1 MELIIP
7 AVIIVLIMFIFT
19 FFMFKNLVKR
29 INSSTKKYFLDKL
42 QDFDYIIAEKE
53 KEIEILSEQIKRLNE
68 AKDNGENGENGEI
81 VEIPAYTKPDEK
93 IVYDIPTPEFR
104 ESGFFKNYKNL
115 NKEFEVDS
123 EKIIKDFIKT
133 HENDEDKEYK
143 ELSAFKE
150 LFTQNA
156 IYESLTLTPEEQLI
170 LVESVL
176 NSENKEYVEPIIE
189 TIKNFNVLEM
199 LDKIKERMDK
209 ISRTIY
215 VYVGRE
221 SKNYDYLSSK
231 IKTKLFK
238 NMSKGII
245 IEYKDKLYDYSI

>member
-53 KEIEILSEQIKRLNE
+53 KEIEILSEQIKRLDE
-68 AKDNGENGENGEI
+68 AKENGENGEI
-81 VEIPAYTKPDEK
+81 VEIPVYTKPDEK

-199 LDKIKERMDK
+199 LDKINERMDK
-209 ISRTIY
+209 ISPTIY

>member
-7 AVIIVLIMFIFT
+7 AVIVVLIMFIFT

-68 AKDNGENGENGEI
+68 AKDNGENGEI

-199 LDKIKERMDK
+199 LDKINERMDK
-209 ISRTIY
+209 ISPTIY

>member
-7 AVIIVLIMFIFT
+7 AIIVVLIMFIFT

-42 QDFDYIIAEKE
+42 EDFDYIIAEKE

-68 AKDNGENGENGEI
+68 AKEQGENDEI
-81 VEIPAYTKPDEK
+81 VEIPAYTKPEEK

-104 ESGFFKNYKNL
+104 ESGFFKNYKGL
-115 NKEFEVDS
+115 NKEFDVDS
-123 EKIIKDFIKT
+123 EQLIKDFIKI
-133 HENDEDKEYK
+133 HENDDDKEYK
-143 ELSAFKE
+143 ELQSFKE

-176 NSENKEYVEPIIE
+176 NSENKDYVEPIIK

-209 ISRTIY
+209 ISPTIY

>member
-7 AVIIVLIMFIFT
+7 AVVIVLIMFIFT

-29 INSSTKKYFLDKL
+29 INDSTKKYFLDKL

-68 AKDNGENGENGEI
+68 VKQNGENGEI
-81 VEIPAYTKPDEK
+81 IEIPEIKKPDEK

-104 ESGFFKNYKNL
+104 ESGFFKNYKGL
-115 NKEFEVDS
+115 NKEFDVDE
-123 EKIIKDFIKT
+123 EKILKDFIKV
-133 HENDEDKEYK
+133 HEKDDTTEYK
-143 ELSAFKE
+143 ELSAFSK

-156 IYESLTLTPEEQLI
+156 IYESLTLTPEEQLV

-176 NSENKEYVEPIIE
+176 NEKNKEYVEPIIK
-189 TIKNFNVLEM
+189 TIKNFTVLEM

-209 ISRTIY
+209 ISPTIY
-215 VYVGRE
+215 VYVGGE

>member
-7 AVIIVLIMFIFT
+7 AVVIVLIMFIFT

-29 INSSTKKYFLDKL
+29 INDSTKKYFLDKL

-68 AKDNGENGENGEI
+68 VKQQGENGEI
-81 VEIPAYTKPDEK
+81 VEIPETKKPEEK

-104 ESGFFKNYKNL
+104 EAGFFKNYKGL
-115 NKEFEVDS
+115 NKEFDVDE
-123 EKIIKDFIKT
+123 EKILKDFIKV
-133 HENDEDKEYK
+133 HEKDDTTEYK
-143 ELSAFKE
+143 ELSAFSK

-156 IYESLTLTPEEQLI
+156 IYESLTLTPEEQSV

-176 NSENKEYVEPIIE
+176 NEKNKKYVEPIVK

-209 ISRTIY
+209 ISPMIY
-215 VYVGRE
+215 VYVGGDN
-221 SKNYDYLSSK
+221 KNYDYLSSK
-231 IKTKLFK
+231 VKTKLFK

>member
-1 MELIIP
+1 MEFIIP
-7 AVIIVLIMFIFT
+7 AVIIVLIMFVFT

-29 INSSTKKYFLDKL
+29 INNSTKKYFLDKL

-53 KEIEILSEQIKRLNE
+53 KEIEILSEQIKRLNQ
-68 AKDNGENGENGEI
+68 AKESGENGEI
-81 VEIPAYTKPDEK
+81 VEIPVMKKPEEK

-104 ESGFFKNYKNL
+104 ETGFFKNYKGL
-115 NKEFEVDS
+115 NKEFNVDE
-123 EKIIKDFIKT
+123 EKILKDFIKV
-133 HENDEDKEYK
+133 HEKDDTTEYK
-143 ELSAFKE
+143 ELSAFSE

-156 IYESLTLTPEEQLI
+156 IYESLTLTPEEQLD
-170 LVESVL
+170 LVKSVL
-176 NSENKEYVEPIIE
+176 TTKNKKYVEPIIK

-199 LDKIKERMDK
+199 LDRIKDRMDK
-209 ISRTIY
+209 ISPTIY
-215 VYVGRE
+215 VYVSGD
-221 SKNYDYLSSK
+221 SNKNYDYLSSK

>member
-29 INSSTKKYFLDKL
+29 INNSTKKYFLDKL

-68 AKDNGENGENGEI
+68 AKQNGENGEVI
-81 VEIPAYTKPDEK
+81 EIPEIKKVDEK
-93 IVYDIPTPEFR
+93 IIYDIPTPEFR
-104 ESGFFKNYKNL
+104 EAGFFKNYKGL
-115 NKEFEVDS
+115 NKEFDVDE
-123 EKIIKDFIKT
+123 EKILKDFIKI
-133 HENDEDKEYK
+133 HEKDDTTEYK
-143 ELSAFKE
+143 ELSAFSK

-156 IYESLTLTPEEQLI
+156 IYESLTLTPEEQLV

-176 NSENKEYVEPIIE
+176 NEKNKKYVEPIVK

-209 ISRTIY
+209 ISPTIY
-215 VYVGRE
+215 VYVGGDN
-221 SKNYDYLSSK
+221 KNYDYLSSK
-231 IKTKLFK
+231 VKTKLFK

>member
-1 MELIIP
+1 MEFIIP
-7 AVIIVLIMFIFT
+7 AVIIVLIMFVFT

-29 INSSTKKYFLDKL
+29 INNSTKKYFLDKL

-53 KEIEILSEQIKRLNE
+53 KEIEILSEQIKRLNQ
-68 AKDNGENGENGEI
+68 AKESGENGEI
-81 VEIPAYTKPDEK
+81 VEIPVMKKPEEK

-104 ESGFFKNYKNL
+104 ETGFFKNYKGL
-115 NKEFEVDS
+115 NKEFNVDE
-123 EKIIKDFIKT
+123 EKILKDFIKV
-133 HENDEDKEYK
+133 HEKDDTTEYK
-143 ELSAFKE
+143 ELSAFSE

-156 IYESLTLTPEEQLI
+156 IYESLTLTPEEQLD
-170 LVESVL
+170 LVKSVL
-176 NSENKEYVEPIIE
+176 TTKNKKYLEPIIK

-199 LDKIKERMDK
+199 LDKIKDRMDK
-209 ISRTIY
+209 ISPTIY
-215 VYVGRE
+215 VYVSGD
-221 SKNYDYLSSK
+221 SNKNYDYLSSK

>member
-7 AVIIVLIMFIFT
+7 AVVIVLIMFIFT

-29 INSSTKKYFLDKL
+29 INNSTKKYFLDKL

-68 AKDNGENGENGEI
+68 AKKHGENGEI
-81 VEIPAYTKPDEK
+81 IEIPEFKKPDEK

-104 ESGFFKNYKNL
+104 ETGFFKNYKGL
-115 NKEFEVDS
+115 NKEFDVDE
-123 EKIIKDFIKT
+123 EKILKDFIKIHADDDT
-133 HENDEDKEYK
+133 TEYK
-143 ELSAFKE
+143 ELDAFSK

-156 IYESLTLTPEEQLI
+156 IYESLTLTPEEQLD

-176 NSENKEYVEPIIE
+176 TKENKSFIEPIIK

-209 ISRTIY
+209 ISPTIY
-215 VYVGRE
+215 VYVSGD
-221 SKNYDYLSSK
+221 SNKNYDYLSSK
-231 IKTKLFK
+231 IKTQLFK

>member
-7 AVIIVLIMFIFT
+7 AVVIVLIMFIFT

-29 INSSTKKYFLDKL
+29 INDSTKKYFLDKL

-68 AKDNGENGENGEI
+68 VKQKGENGEI
-81 VEIPAYTKPDEK
+81 IEIPEIKKPDEK

-104 ESGFFKNYKNL
+104 ETGFFKNYKGL
-115 NKEFEVDS
+115 NKEFDVDE
-123 EKIIKDFIKT
+123 EKILKDFIKV
-133 HENDEDKEYK
+133 HEKDDTTEYK
-143 ELSAFKE
+143 ELSAFSK

-156 IYESLTLTPEEQLI
+156 IYESLTLTPEEQLV

-176 NSENKEYVEPIIE
+176 NEKNKEYVEPIIK
-189 TIKNFNVLEM
+189 TIKNFTVLEM

-209 ISRTIY
+209 ISPTIY
-215 VYVGRE
+215 VYVGGE

>member
-29 INSSTKKYFLDKL
+29 INDSTKKYFLDKL

-68 AKDNGENGENGEI
+68 AKQQGENGEI
-81 VEIPAYTKPDEK
+81 VEIPESKKPEEK

-104 ESGFFKNYKNL
+104 EAGFFKNYKGL
-115 NKEFEVDS
+115 NKEFDVDE
-123 EKIIKDFIKT
+123 EKILKDFIKV
-133 HENDEDKEYK
+133 HEKDDSTEYK
-143 ELSAFKE
+143 ELSAFSK

-156 IYESLTLTPEEQLI
+156 IYESLTLTPEEQLV

-176 NSENKEYVEPIIE
+176 NEKNKKYVEPIVK

-209 ISRTIY
+209 ISPTIY
-215 VYVGRE
+215 VYVGGDN
-221 SKNYDYLSSK
+221 KNYDYLSSK
-231 IKTKLFK
+231 VKTKLFK

>member
-7 AVIIVLIMFIFT
+7 AVVIVLIMFIFT

-29 INSSTKKYFLDKL
+29 INNSTKKYFLDKL

-68 AKDNGENGENGEI
+68 AKQNGENGEVI
-81 VEIPAYTKPDEK
+81 EIPEIKKVDEK
-93 IVYDIPTPEFR
+93 IIYDIPTPEFR
-104 ESGFFKNYKNL
+104 ETGFFKNYKGL
-115 NKEFEVDS
+115 NKEFDVDE
-123 EKIIKDFIKT
+123 EKILKDFIKV
-133 HENDEDKEYK
+133 HEKDDTTEYK
-143 ELSAFKE
+143 ELSAFTK

-156 IYESLTLTPEEQLI
+156 IYESLTLTPEEQLV
-170 LVESVL
+170 LVESLL
-176 NSENKEYVEPIIE
+176 NEKNKKYVEPIVK

-209 ISRTIY
+209 ISPTIY
-215 VYVGRE
+215 VYVGGDN
-221 SKNYDYLSSK
+221 KNYDYLSSK
-231 IKTKLFK
+231 VKTKLFK

>member
-68 AKDNGENGENGEI
+68 AKDNGENGEI
-81 VEIPAYTKPDEK
+81 VEIPAYTKLDEK

-209 ISRTIY
+209 ISPTIY

>member
-7 AVIIVLIMFIFT
+7 AVVIVLIMFIFT

-29 INSSTKKYFLDKL
+29 INNSTKKYFLDKL

-68 AKDNGENGENGEI
+68 AKQNGENGEV
-81 VEIPAYTKPDEK
+81 VEIPEIKKVDEK
-93 IVYDIPTPEFR
+93 IIYDIPTPEFR
-104 ESGFFKNYKNL
+104 ETGFFKNYKGL
-115 NKEFEVDS
+115 NKEFDVDE
-123 EKIIKDFIKT
+123 EKILKDFIKV
-133 HENDEDKEYK
+133 HEKDDTTEYK
-143 ELSAFKE
+143 ELSAFSK

-156 IYESLTLTPEEQLI
+156 IYESLTLTPEEQLV

-176 NSENKEYVEPIIE
+176 NEKNKKYVEPIVK

-209 ISRTIY
+209 ISPTIY
-215 VYVGRE
+215 VYVGGDN
-221 SKNYDYLSSK
+221 KNYDYLSSK
-231 IKTKLFK
+231 VKTKLFK

>member
-29 INSSTKKYFLDKL
+29 INDSTKKYFLDKL

-68 AKDNGENGENGEI
+68 VKQQGENGEI
-81 VEIPAYTKPDEK
+81 VEIPETKKPEEK

-104 ESGFFKNYKNL
+104 EAGFFKNYKGL
-115 NKEFEVDS
+115 NKEFDVDE
-123 EKIIKDFIKT
+123 EKILKDFIKV
-133 HENDEDKEYK
+133 HEKDDTTEYK
-143 ELSAFKE
+143 ELSAFSK

-156 IYESLTLTPEEQLI
+156 IYESLTLTPEEQLV
-170 LVESVL
+170 LVESLL
-176 NSENKEYVEPIIE
+176 NEKNKKYVEPIVK

-209 ISRTIY
+209 ISPTIY
-215 VYVGRE
+215 VYVGGDN
-221 SKNYDYLSSK
+221 KNYDYLSSK
-231 IKTKLFK
+231 VKTKLFK

>member
-1 MELIIP
+1 
-7 AVIIVLIMFIFT
+7 
-19 FFMFKNLVKR
+19 MFKNLVKR
-29 INSSTKKYFLDKL
+29 INNSTKKYFLDKL

-68 AKDNGENGENGEI
+68 AKQQGENGEI
-81 VEIPAYTKPDEK
+81 VEIPETKKPEEK

-104 ESGFFKNYKNL
+104 EAGFFKNYKGL
-115 NKEFEVDS
+115 NKEFDVDE
-123 EKIIKDFIKT
+123 EKILKDFIKV
-133 HENDEDKEYK
+133 HEKDDTTEYK
-143 ELSAFKE
+143 ELSAFSK

-156 IYESLTLTPEEQLI
+156 IYESLTLTPEEQLV
-170 LVESVL
+170 LVESLL
-176 NSENKEYVEPIIE
+176 NEKNKKYVEPIVK

-209 ISRTIY
+209 ISPTIY
-215 VYVGRE
+215 VYVGGDN
-221 SKNYDYLSSK
+221 KNYDYLSSK
-231 IKTKLFK
+231 VKTKLFK

>member
-7 AVIIVLIMFIFT
+7 AVVIVLIMFIFT

-29 INSSTKKYFLDKL
+29 INNSTKKYFLDKL

-68 AKDNGENGENGEI
+68 EFDVNE
-81 VEIPAYTKPDEK
+81 EK
-93 IVYDIPTPEFR
+93 I
-104 ESGFFKNYKNL
+104 L
-115 NKEFEVDS
+115 
-123 EKIIKDFIKT
+123 KDFIKIHADDDT
-133 HENDEDKEYK
+133 TEYK
-143 ELSAFKE
+143 ELDAFSK

-156 IYESLTLTPEEQLI
+156 IYESLTLTPEEQLD

-176 NSENKEYVEPIIE
+176 TKENKSFIEPIIK

-209 ISRTIY
+209 ISPTIY
-215 VYVGRE
+215 VYVSGD
-221 SKNYDYLSSK
+221 SNKNYDYLSSK
-231 IKTKLFK
+231 IKTQLYK

>member
-68 AKDNGENGENGEI
+68 AKENGENGEI
-81 VEIPAYTKPDEK
+81 VEIPVYAKPDEK

-199 LDKIKERMDK
+199 LDKINERMDK
-209 ISRTIY
+209 ISPTIY

>member
-7 AVIIVLIMFIFT
+7 AVVIVLIMFIFT

-29 INSSTKKYFLDKL
+29 INNSTKKYFLDKL

-68 AKDNGENGENGEI
+68 ANKQGEKGEI
-81 VEIPAYTKPDEK
+81 VEIPEIKKPDEK
-93 IVYDIPTPEFR
+93 IVYNIPTPEFR
-104 ESGFFKNYKNL
+104 EAGFFKNYKGL
-115 NKEFEVDS
+115 NKEFDLDE
-123 EKIIKDFIKT
+123 EKILKDFIKV
-133 HENDEDKEYK
+133 HEKDDTTEYK
-143 ELSAFKE
+143 ELSAFAK

-156 IYESLTLTPEEQLI
+156 IYESLTLTPDEQLA

-176 NSENKEYVEPIIE
+176 TEKNKKFVEPIIK
-189 TIKNFNVLEM
+189 TINNFNVLEM

-209 ISRTIY
+209 ISPTIY
-215 VYVGRE
+215 VYVGGE
-221 SKNYDYLSSK
+221 NKNYDYLSSK

>member
-1 MELIIP
+1 MEFIIP
-7 AVIIVLIMFIFT
+7 AVIIVLIMFVFT

-29 INSSTKKYFLDKL
+29 INNSTKKYFLDKL

-53 KEIEILSEQIKRLNE
+53 KEIEILSEQIKRLNQ
-68 AKDNGENGENGEI
+68 AKESGENGEI
-81 VEIPAYTKPDEK
+81 VEIPVMKKPEEK

-104 ESGFFKNYKNL
+104 ETGFFKNYKGL
-115 NKEFEVDS
+115 NKEFNVDE
-123 EKIIKDFIKT
+123 EKILKDFIKV
-133 HENDEDKEYK
+133 HEKDDTTEYK
-143 ELSAFKE
+143 ELSAFSE

-156 IYESLTLTPEEQLI
+156 IYESLTLTPEEQLD
-170 LVESVL
+170 LVKSVL
-176 NSENKEYVEPIIE
+176 TTKNKNYVEPIIK

-199 LDKIKERMDK
+199 LDKIKDRMDK
-209 ISRTIY
+209 ISPTIY
-215 VYVGRE
+215 VYVSGD
-221 SKNYDYLSSK
+221 SNKNYDYLSSK

>member
-29 INSSTKKYFLDKL
+29 INNSTKKYFLDKL

-68 AKDNGENGENGEI
+68 AKQNGENGEVI
-81 VEIPAYTKPDEK
+81 EIPEIKKVDEK
-93 IVYDIPTPEFR
+93 IIYDIPTTEFR
-104 ESGFFKNYKNL
+104 EAGFFKNYKGL
-115 NKEFEVDS
+115 NKEFDVDE
-123 EKIIKDFIKT
+123 EKILKDFIKV
-133 HENDEDKEYK
+133 HEKDDTTEYK
-143 ELSAFKE
+143 ELSAFSK

-156 IYESLTLTPEEQLI
+156 IYESLTLTPEEQLV

-176 NSENKEYVEPIIE
+176 NKKNKKYVEPIVK

-209 ISRTIY
+209 ISPTIY
-215 VYVGRE
+215 VYVGGDN
-221 SKNYDYLSSK
+221 KNYDYLSSK
-231 IKTKLFK
+231 VKTKLFK

>member
-7 AVIIVLIMFIFT
+7 AVVIVLIMFIFT

-29 INSSTKKYFLDKL
+29 INNSTKKYFLDKL

-68 AKDNGENGENGEI
+68 TKQQGENGEI
-81 VEIPAYTKPDEK
+81 VHIPEFKKPDEK

-104 ESGFFKNYKNL
+104 EAGFFKNYKGL
-115 NKEFEVDS
+115 NKEFDVDT
-123 EKIIKDFIKT
+123 EKILKDFIKD
-133 HENDEDKEYK
+133 HEKDDTTEYK
-143 ELSAFKE
+143 ELSAFSE
-150 LFTQNA
+150 LFTKNA

-176 NSENKEYVEPIIE
+176 TEKNKKYVEPIIK

-209 ISRTIY
+209 ISPIIN
-215 VYVGRE
+215 VYVSGD
-221 SKNYDYLSSK
+221 SNKNYDYLSSK
-231 IKTKLFK
+231 VKTQLFK

>member
-1 MELIIP
+1 MEFIIP
-7 AVIIVLIMFIFT
+7 AVIIVLIMFVFT

-29 INSSTKKYFLDKL
+29 INNSTKKYFLVKL

-53 KEIEILSEQIKRLNE
+53 KEIEILSEQIKRLNQ
-68 AKDNGENGENGEI
+68 AKESGENGEI
-81 VEIPAYTKPDEK
+81 VEIPVMKKPEEK

-104 ESGFFKNYKNL
+104 ETGFFKNYKGL
-115 NKEFEVDS
+115 NKEFNVDE
-123 EKIIKDFIKT
+123 EKILKDFIKV
-133 HENDEDKEYK
+133 HEKDDTTEYK
-143 ELSAFKE
+143 ELSAFSE

-156 IYESLTLTPEEQLI
+156 IYESLTLTPEEQLD
-170 LVESVL
+170 LVKSVL
-176 NSENKEYVEPIIE
+176 TTKNKNYVEPIIK

-199 LDKIKERMDK
+199 LDKIKDRMDK
-209 ISRTIY
+209 ISPTIY
-215 VYVGRE
+215 VYVSGD
-221 SKNYDYLSSK
+221 SNKNYDYLSSK

>member
-7 AVIIVLIMFIFT
+7 AVVIVLIMFIFT

-29 INSSTKKYFLDKL
+29 INDSTKKYFLDKL

-53 KEIEILSEQIKRLNE
+53 KEILSEQIKRLNE
-68 AKDNGENGENGEI
+68 AKQQGENGEI
-81 VEIPAYTKPDEK
+81 VEIPETKKPEEK

-104 ESGFFKNYKNL
+104 EAGFFKNYKGL
-115 NKEFEVDS
+115 NKEFDVDE
-123 EKIIKDFIKT
+123 EKILKDFIKI
-133 HENDEDKEYK
+133 HEKDDTTEYK
-143 ELSAFKE
+143 ELSAFSK

-156 IYESLTLTPEEQLI
+156 IYESLTLTPEEQLV

-176 NSENKEYVEPIIE
+176 NEKNKKYVEPIVK

-209 ISRTIY
+209 ISPTIY
-215 VYVGRE
+215 VYVGGDN
-221 SKNYDYLSSK
+221 KNYDYLSSK
-231 IKTKLFK
+231 VKTKLFK

>member
-68 AKDNGENGENGEI
+68 AKDNGENGEI

-170 LVESVL
+170 LVESVNHL
-176 NSENKEYVEPIIE
+176 VSS
-189 TIKNFNVLEM
+189 L
-199 LDKIKERMDK
+199 
-209 ISRTIY
+209 
-215 VYVGRE
+215 
-221 SKNYDYLSSK
+221 SKFIRNCAR
-231 IKTKLFK
+231 
-238 NMSKGII
+238 
-245 IEYKDKLYDYSI
+245 

>member
-29 INSSTKKYFLDKL
+29 INDSTKKYFLDKL

-68 AKDNGENGENGEI
+68 AKEHGENGEI
-81 VEIPAYTKPDEK
+81 VEIPEIKKPDEK

-104 ESGFFKNYKNL
+104 EAGFFKNYKGL
-115 NKEFEVDS
+115 NKEFDVDE
-123 EKIIKDFIKT
+123 EKILKDFIKV
-133 HENDEDKEYK
+133 HEKDDTTEYK
-143 ELSAFKE
+143 ELSAFSK

-156 IYESLTLTPEEQLI
+156 IYESLTLTPEEQLV

-176 NSENKEYVEPIIE
+176 NEKNKKYVEPIVK

-209 ISRTIY
+209 ISPTIY
-215 VYVGRE
+215 VYVGGDN
-221 SKNYDYLSSK
+221 KNYDYLSSK
-231 IKTKLFK
+231 VKTKLFK

>member
-7 AVIIVLIMFIFT
+7 AVVIVLIMFIFT

-29 INSSTKKYFLDKL
+29 INDSTKKYFLDKL

-68 AKDNGENGENGEI
+68 VKQNGENGEI
-81 VEIPAYTKPDEK
+81 IEIPEIKKPDEK

-104 ESGFFKNYKNL
+104 ETGFFKNYKGL
-115 NKEFEVDS
+115 NKEFDVDE
-123 EKIIKDFIKT
+123 EKILKDFIKV
-133 HENDEDKEYK
+133 HEKDDTTEYK
-143 ELSAFKE
+143 ELSAFSK

-156 IYESLTLTPEEQLI
+156 IYESLTLTPEEQLV

-176 NSENKEYVEPIIE
+176 NEKNKEYVEPIIK
-189 TIKNFNVLEM
+189 TIKNFTVLEM

-209 ISRTIY
+209 ISPTIY
-215 VYVGRE
+215 VYVGGE

>member
-68 AKDNGENGENGEI
+68 AKENGENGEI
-81 VEIPAYTKPDEK
+81 VEIPVYTKPDEK
-93 IVYDIPTPEFR
+93 IVYDNPTPEFR

-209 ISRTIY
+209 ISPTIY

>member
-29 INSSTKKYFLDKL
+29 INDSTKKYFLDKL

-68 AKDNGENGENGEI
+68 AKQQGENGEI
-81 VEIPAYTKPDEK
+81 VEIPETKKPEEK

-104 ESGFFKNYKNL
+104 EAGFFKNYKGL
-115 NKEFEVDS
+115 NKEFDVDE
-123 EKIIKDFIKT
+123 EKILKDFIKV
-133 HENDEDKEYK
+133 HEKDDTTEYK
-143 ELSAFKE
+143 ELSAFSK

-156 IYESLTLTPEEQLI
+156 IYESLTLTPEEQLV
-170 LVESVL
+170 LVESLL
-176 NSENKEYVEPIIE
+176 NEKNKKYVEPIVK

-209 ISRTIY
+209 ISPTIY
-215 VYVGRE
+215 VYVGGDN
-221 SKNYDYLSSK
+221 KNYDYLSSK
-231 IKTKLFK
+231 VKTKLFK

>member
-7 AVIIVLIMFIFT
+7 AVVIVLIMFIFT

-29 INSSTKKYFLDKL
+29 INNSTKKYFLDKL

-68 AKDNGENGENGEI
+68 AKQSGEKGEI
-81 VEIPAYTKPDEK
+81 VEIPEIKKQEEK

-104 ESGFFKNYKNL
+104 EAGFFKKYKGL
-115 NKEFEVDS
+115 NKEFDVNE
-123 EKIIKDFIKT
+123 EKILKDFIKIHADDDT
-133 HENDEDKEYK
+133 TEYK
-143 ELSAFKE
+143 ELDAFSK

-156 IYESLTLTPEEQLI
+156 IYESLTLTPEEQLD

-176 NSENKEYVEPIIE
+176 TKENKSFIEPIIK

-209 ISRTIY
+209 ISPTIY
-215 VYVGRE
+215 VYVSGD
-221 SKNYDYLSSK
+221 SNKNYDYLSSK
-231 IKTKLFK
+231 IKTQLYK